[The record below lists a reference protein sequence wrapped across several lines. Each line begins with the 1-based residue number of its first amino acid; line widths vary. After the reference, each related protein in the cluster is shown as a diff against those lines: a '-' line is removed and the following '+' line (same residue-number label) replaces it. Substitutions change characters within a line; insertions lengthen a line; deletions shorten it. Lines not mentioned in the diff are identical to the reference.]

1 MPVPAIFKDDLAL
14 PLIGSPMFI
23 CSYPDLVLAQC
34 KAGIVGTFPSLNAR
48 PVEELDRWLG
58 WFTQE
63 LNDHRAANPGK
74 TVAPF
79 GVNLIVH
86 RSNTRLEEDTDLVVK
101 HRVPFIITSVGAP
114 SEIVPRVHAY
124 GGVVFHDVTNV
135 KHAKKAISVGVDGLI
150 LVAAGAGGHAGTMS
164 PFALISE
171 IRQFW
176 DGPIALSG
184 VISNGAQIRAAQVMG
199 ADFAYMG
206 TRFIATKEANAVE
219 GYKQTILDSTMAD
232 ITYTPAFSGIPGNY
246 LTKSIIAEGL
256 DPNNIEGGLDK
267 PDMDLT
273 NPDRKKAK
281 AWKEIWSAGQGV
293 GTIHDVPSVQE
304 LVDRLVAEYKAAL
317 DLPAWPPTEEQI
329 IRDLRQAAG

>member
-1 MPVPAIFKDDLAL
+1 MPVPALFKDNLAL

-34 KAGIVGTFPSLNAR
+34 KAGVVGTFPSLNAR
-48 PVEELDRWLG
+48 PLEELDRWLG
-58 WFTQE
+58 WFTEE
-63 LNDHRAANPGK
+63 LAQYRADTPGK
-74 TVAPF
+74 PVAPY

-86 RSNTRLEEDTDLVVK
+86 RSNTRLAADTDLVVRHK
-101 HRVPFIITSVGAP
+101 VPFIITSVGAP
-114 SEIVPRVHAY
+114 SEIVARAHEY
-124 GGVVFHDVTNV
+124 GGIVFHDVTNV
-135 KHAKKAISVGVDGLI
+135 KHARKAISVGVDGLI

-164 PFALISE
+164 PFALVAE
-171 IRQFW
+171 IREFW

-184 VISNGAQIRAAQVMG
+184 VLSNGAQIRAAQVMG
-199 ADFAYMG
+199 ADFGYMG

-219 GYKQTILDSTMAD
+219 GYKQTILDSTMGD

-246 LTKSIIAEGL
+246 LTKSIMAEGL

-304 LVDRLVAEYKAAL
+304 LVDRLVAEYRAACER
-317 DLPAWPPTEEQI
+317 PNWPPVASDLVTE
-329 IRDLRQAAG
+329 LRQPAG